1 MPREIVATDLGQIV
15 VREYE
20 ERPLQANEVCI
31 KSELSAEKHG
41 TTLTFYKGLSP
52 YESKVWDNGLELFIP
67 RKKEDRKESGGVMH
81 LGNMAVGTVV
91 KVGEKITRFK
101 VGDRVYGYLPI
112 RETHIVEEERVDLVP
127 SGLTAEQVVCI
138 DPAVVALMSV
148 REARFNLGDRVAIF
162 GLGAIGLLA
171 VQMAKLSGAIFIIG
185 VDPVSSR
192 RKLAEKYGADLT
204 IDPTVSDAGL
214 EIKLATEKKGV
225 DVAIEASGSYKA
237 VHQAIRGTRYGG
249 TIVPVSFYH
258 GEAKD
263 LNLGEEWHL
272 NRHTMVSGA
281 RVESEPYRDYPRWD
295 RERVY
300 RTVVELF
307 RKGSLMVDD
316 LLQIVDFDDASRVY
330 KEIDKHP
337 DRWIKLGVK
346 YKNDH
351 CGEVKLA

>member
-1 MPREIVATDLGQIV
+1 MPKELIAIAPGKVAL
-15 VREYE
+15 REYNE
-20 ERPLQANEVCI
+20 ELLRANQVGI
-31 KSELSAEKHG
+31 RSELSAEKHG
-41 TTLTFYKGLSP
+41 TTLVFYRGLTP
-52 YESKVWDNGLELFIP
+52 YSKKRWDDELELFLP
-67 RKKEDRKESGGVMH
+67 QKAEVSPFPMH
-81 LGNMAVGTVV
+81 LGNMTVGTIVEI
-91 KVGEKITRFK
+91 GEDVARFK

-258 GEAKD
+258 GKAKD

-307 RKGSLMVDD
+307 RKGSLMIDD

-346 YKNDH
+346 YK
-351 CGEVKLA
+351 K